1 MVAVAAAQFR
11 NLGRWIDRLLHTSE
25 EHRFGVIAQASTLKV
40 KLMDGGYPNPN
51 RRRRVRTTKTASGHP
66 PFMDRVAIIG
76 ASMTQFGQRDAWI
89 TDLLAEAGSA
99 CLEDAGIG
107 SDAVDH
113 LYVSNM
119 ASGEFEGQTG
129 IMNAVANDL
138 GAMPAYTQRI
148 DQTSASG
155 GAGAFAAWQSIA
167 SGASEMTLLV
177 GGEKMTHRSTA
188 EATDVIASITHP
200 VEYKHGL
207 TLPSFAGLTA
217 RLYLHK
223 YDAPRESLAK
233 VAVKNHRNGLD
244 NPHAQFRKEVDLQT
258 VMDSPIVADPLR
270 LYDFCPIT
278 DGSAALLFCPESVA
292 AQVTDDYVVVSGID
306 GATDTHVV
314 HERDDPTIMGG
325 VVDSSRGAYDMADRS
340 PEDIDVAELHDMFTI
355 LEFLQSEDLGFFE
368 KGHGW
373 EAVEDGVTDRGG
385 ELPINT
391 SGGLKSK
398 GHPLGASGVAQ
409 LYEIYK
415 QLIGDAGP
423 RQVDADVGLACNVG
437 GFGNCVTTTIMEV
450 AG

>member
-1 MVAVAAAQFR
+1 
-11 NLGRWIDRLLHTSE
+11 
-25 EHRFGVIAQASTLKV
+25 
-40 KLMDGGYPNPN
+40 
-51 RRRRVRTTKTASGHP
+51 
-66 PFMDRVAIIG
+66 MDRVAIIG
-76 ASMTQFGQRDAWI
+76 ASMTRFGQRDEWI
-89 TDLLAEAGSA
+89 TSLLAEAGTA
-99 CLEDAGIG
+99 CLEDATVAPDDI
-107 SDAVDH
+107 DH
-113 LYVSNM
+113 VYVSNM

-129 IMNAVANDL
+129 IMNALAHDL
-138 GAMPAYTQRI
+138 GLMPAYAQRI

-155 GAGAFAAWQSIA
+155 GAGAYAAWQSVA
-167 SGASEMTLLV
+167 SGASELTLLV

-217 RLYLHK
+217 RLYLHQ
-223 YDAPRESLAK
+223 YGAPRESLAK

-244 NPHAQFRKEVDLQT
+244 NPHAQFRKEVDLET
-258 VMDSPIVADPLR
+258 VMESPIVADPLR

-278 DGSAALLFCPESVA
+278 DGSAALMFCPESVA
-292 AQVTDDYVVVSGID
+292 QEYTDEYVVVSGID

-314 HERDDPTIMGG
+314 HERADPTTMGG
-325 VVDSSRGAYDMADRS
+325 VVESSRGAYEMADRT
-340 PEDIDVAELHDMFTI
+340 PDEIDVAELHDMFTI

-368 KGHGW
+368 KGRGW
-373 EAVEDGVTDRGG
+373 EAVEEGVTDRDG

-409 LYEIYK
+409 LYEIYQ

-423 RQVDADVGLACNVG
+423 RQVPAEIGLACNVG
-437 GFGNCVTTTIMEV
+437 GFGNCVTTTILEV